1 MIADRE
7 YNSVNYALSTLGK
20 DAVLGYV
27 QDGPNKGSAS
37 IMAGGNVFDV
47 VVLAVGRTQENI
59 GEDWEKGG
67 CFRCAENTRSVIS
80 KSRSSGD
87 AGGGGA
93 ALSDVETVSQV
104 REAKRSEARRAG
116 GVSGVSPN
124 TILSNSTPQGDYE
137 MLN

>member
-104 REAKRSEARRAG
+104 REAKRGEASG
-116 GVSGVSPN
+116 GGFGGLPKH
-124 TILSNSTPQGDYE
+124 NSK
-137 MLN
+137 